1 MRNLIRVQAERSKAI
16 EIDLD
21 TESRRVNSDLDI
33 PALQVIDLTKHY
45 DVRVR
50 RITSATEFR
59 VFISVLRGKRD
70 HQITALDGVNFT
82 IAPGEVFG
90 LLGPN
95 GAGKTTLIKI
105 LSTLVLP
112 DSGRALVYGT
122 DVVKHPRAVLKKLQA
137 VLAEGWGFER
147 RLSGRQNLEFYATL
161 YGISP
166 ADAAKR
172 IDEILEFCQLGDA
185 ADQMF
190 QKYSTGMTRK
200 LLVGRALLTDASVL
214 LFDEP
219 TSGLDPVAAAD
230 FRNFLRNT
238 LVRERGKTLIWATHN
253 LSEAQQVCDTIG
265 VLNKGT
271 IVARGTPSEI
281 RSAIAEKVNLNITLL
296 GNGVEHPVEEFG
308 KISHIDGVTQFRV
321 KKDPGT
327 TANILLEVEATRDVD
342 YNKIFESLS
351 ALGLRI
357 VGIEATQP
365 SLEEA
370 FIKLTRGAKS

>member
-1 MRNLIRVQAERSKAI
+1 MEV
-16 EIDLD
+16 
-21 TESRRVNSDLDI
+21 
-33 PALQVIDLTKHY
+33 PALQVIDITKHY
-45 DVRVR
+45 DLRVR

-59 VFISVLRGKRD
+59 SFISVLRGKKD
-70 HQITALDGVNFT
+70 YQITALDHVNFT

-112 DSGRALVYGT
+112 DSGSAMVYGI
-122 DVVKHPRAVLKKLQA
+122 DVVKNSRAALRKLQA

-161 YGISP
+161 YGIP
-166 ADAAKR
+166 HEAAVER
-172 IDEILEFCQLGDA
+172 IDELLEFCQLKDV

-219 TSGLDPVAAAD
+219 TSGLDPASAAD
-230 FRNFLRNT
+230 FRAFLKNI

-253 LSEAQQVCDTIG
+253 LFEAQMICDTIG
-265 VLNKGT
+265 VLNKGQL
-271 IVARGTPSEI
+271 VAKGSPSEI
-281 RSAIAEKVNLNITLL
+281 RMAIAEKVNMSITVS
-296 GNGVEHPVEEFG
+296 GNGVETRTEELER
-308 KISHIDGVTQFRV
+308 ISHINGVVQFGMR
-321 KKDPGT
+321 KDTET
-327 TANILLEVEATRDVD
+327 TNVRLDIEATRDVD
-342 YNKIFESLS
+342 YNQIFALLS
-351 ALGLRI
+351 TLGLRI
-357 VGIEATQP
+357 VGMEASQP

-370 FIKLTRGAKS
+370 FIRLTQGDKS

>member
-1 MRNLIRVQAERSKAI
+1 LEV
-16 EIDLD
+16 
-21 TESRRVNSDLDI
+21 
-33 PALQVIDLTKHY
+33 PALQVIDITKHY
-45 DVRVR
+45 DLRVR

-59 VFISVLRGKRD
+59 SFVSVLRGRRD
-70 HQITALDGVNFT
+70 YQITALDHVNFT

-112 DSGRALVYGT
+112 DSGSAKVYGI
-122 DVVKHPRAVLKKLQA
+122 DVVKNSRAALRKLQA

-161 YGISP
+161 YGIP
-166 ADAAKR
+166 NDVATQR
-172 IDEILEFCQLGDA
+172 IDELLEFCQLKDA

-219 TSGLDPVAAAD
+219 TSGLDPASAAD
-230 FRNFLRNT
+230 FRAFLKNI

-253 LSEAQQVCDTIG
+253 LFEAQNICDTIG
-265 VLNKGT
+265 VLNKGQL
-271 IVARGTPSEI
+271 VAKGTPSEI
-281 RSAIAEKVNLNITLL
+281 RMAIAEKVNMSITVS
-296 GNGVEHPVEEFG
+296 GNGVETRAEGLER
-308 KISHIDGVTQFRV
+308 ISHIGGVVQFGTR
-321 KKDPGT
+321 KDT
-327 TANILLEVEATRDVD
+327 ETNNVRLDIEATRDVD
-342 YNKIFESLS
+342 YNQIFALLS

-357 VGIEATQP
+357 VGIEASQP

-370 FIKLTRGAKS
+370 FIRLTQGDKS